1 MTADLDSY
9 CSGNISNTLMQ
20 AGLYVRKSTSLVVF
34 WVKTACILLGNAEN
48 ALAGVAKDWTTGRSG
63 FDPWQGQRIFP
74 LACVQT
80 GSGAHPAS
88 CTMGTGGPFPAGEAR
103 PGRDAD
109 HSPPSRCR
117 DHERVGAIPPLPPK
131 ASTACSGT
139 ALLFNPEDGRDILL
153 RNAGNHP
160 HD

>member
-1 MTADLDSY
+1 
-9 CSGNISNTLMQ
+9 MQ
-20 AGLYVRKSTSLVVF
+20 AGLYVRTRKQLAHATSSTSLVVF

-88 CTMGTGGPFPAGEAR
+88 YPMGTGGPFPAGEAR

-109 HSPPSRCR
+109 HSPPSSA
-117 DHERVGAIPPLPPK
+117 EVVKELELYLLSPPK

-139 ALLFNPEDGRDILL
+139 ALLFNPEDGGDILL
-153 RNAGNHP
+153 RNAVNHP